1 MINHRKGFTFVEL
14 LIVLAIIAITSAM
27 AIPIFTKQL
36 EKSRETVDA
45 TNIRTQYTE
54 VLSEA
59 IMNEADVNVDG
70 SEFGKI
76 DLIQKESGWQNIES
90 EKMVTRIATTIDGSP
105 NVNGKAWV
113 SISDGKVTIHFEDG
127 GSGSGGGHSPMVS
140 DALTKTKDDAASQI
154 LLDKIDDTLN
164 TMISEYASLD
174 IPLIAQNKRQN
185 MVIFKVKVAA
195 DGSYTI
201 GKANNNTVNL
211 SNQAAAKDKEAS
223 KFVGSASDWSHDY
236 YYVAV
241 REDTEG
247 NICATT
253 NLAVKDGKIV
263 TKQVNWRNYQN
274 MTYETTGLDNPEL
287 ISLTIR
293 R

>member
-76 DLIQKESGWQNIES
+76 DLIQKEPGWQNIES
-90 EKMVTRIATTIDGSP
+90 EKMVTRFASTIDGSP

-113 SISDGKVTIHFEDG
+113 SISDGKATIHFEGG

-140 DALTKTKDDAASQI
+140 DALTKTKDDVASQI
-154 LLDKIDDTLN
+154 LLNKIDDTLN
-164 TMISEYASLD
+164 DIVSNYSSLD
-174 IPLIAQNKRQN
+174 IKTVTKGTKYDL
-185 MVIFKVKVAA
+185 VSYKVKVAA

-201 GKANNNTVNL
+201 NFTNNNTVNL
-211 SNQAAAKDKEAS
+211 ENQREANDKEAS

-241 REDTEG
+241 RKDAEG

-263 TKQVNWRNYQN
+263 TKQMNWRNYG
-274 MTYETTGLDNPEL
+274 TYSPETQELDNPEY
-287 ISLTIR
+287 ISVKKL
-293 R
+293 